1 MGQYSV
7 VGGGRVILI
16 CFAPLMIYLVGV
28 SLFDDSITRGRA
40 ISSGAVI
47 ISFSHPL
54 ALQSLTSF
62 IPVR

>member
-1 MGQYSV
+1 
-7 VGGGRVILI
+7 LI
-16 CFAPLMIYLVGV
+16 CFALLMIYLVGV